1 MLTTRR
7 GQRRVAFTPVT
18 SSPLQSA
25 TAPETGD
32 PGSVTAAHRP
42 VSFADLTT
50 IHVGGPVGRLVE
62 ATTSQELVD
71 AVRSADAAG
80 TPVLVIG
87 GGSNLLVGDDGF
99 DGTVVRVATSGLR
112 VEGTR
117 MHVDAGVE
125 WDLVVRTALDH
136 GLAGIEA
143 LSGIPGSTGGT
154 PVQNVGAYGASTS
167 DWLESVTVLDRESG
181 EVEVWDNAR
190 CGFGSH
196 RSSAFKY
203 TDRYV
208 VVDVTFAL
216 RRSDESA
223 PVRYAALAE
232 RLGVRIG
239 ESVSAREVRDAVIAL
254 RTDRGMVW
262 DEAEHDSWSV
272 GSFFL
277 NPIVSSVPPEAL
289 GSPQFTDPKGIKLS
303 AAWLIEHA
311 GFSRGY
317 GERVGTGR
325 ATLSTRHVLAVTNR
339 GGASAADVTALAS
352 HVRAGVQEKYGITLT
367 PECRLVNCT
376 LD

>member
-1 MLTTRR
+1 MVGALARVPATPT
-7 GQRRVAFTPVT
+7 GQVPFTLVT
-18 SSPLQSA
+18 SSPHLSA
-25 TAPETGD
+25 DLVRSGD
-32 PGSVTAAHRP
+32 PARTT
-42 VSFADLTT
+42 FADLTT
-50 IHVGGPVGRLVE
+50 IRVGGPVGTFVD
-62 ATTSQELVD
+62 ATTSEQLVD
-71 AVRSADAAG
+71 AVRSADADG
-80 TPVLVIG
+80 RPLLVIS

-99 DGTVVRVATSGLR
+99 DGVVVHIATSGLR
-112 VEGTR
+112 VDGTR
-117 MHVDAGVE
+117 IHADAGVE
-125 WDLVVRTALDH
+125 WDLLVRTALDH
-136 GLAGIEA
+136 GLAGVEA
-143 LSGIPGSTGGT
+143 LSGIPGSVGGT

-167 DWLESVTVLDRESG
+167 DCLESVTVLDRESG

-208 VVDVTFAL
+208 VVNVTFDL
-216 RRSDESA
+216 QRSDESA

-239 ESVSAREVRDAVIAL
+239 DTVSAREVRDAVIAL

-262 DEAEHDSWSV
+262 NEAEHDSWSV

-277 NPIVSSVPPEAL
+277 NPIVEVVPPEAL

-317 GERVGTGR
+317 GADFGTGR
-325 ATLSTRHVLAVTNR
+325 VTLSTRHVLAVTNR
-339 GGASAADVTALAS
+339 GSATAADVLALAS
-352 HVRAGVQEKYGITLT
+352 HVKAGVLQKYGITLT
-367 PECRLVNCT
+367 PECRLVNCS

>member
-1 MLTTRR
+1 MVGVCHRTTVMAT
-7 GQRRVAFTPVT
+7 GRVAFLVVTT
-18 SSPLQSA
+18 SSDRSA
-25 TAPETGD
+25 NLVDGSDPAP
-32 PGSVTAAHRP
+32 AA
-42 VSFADLTT
+42 FADLTT
-50 IHVGGPVGRLVE
+50 IHVGGPVGQLAV
-62 ATTSQELVD
+62 ATTSAELVEL
-71 AVRSADAAG
+71 VRDADARHA
-80 TPVLVIG
+80 PLMILG
-87 GGSNLLVGDDGF
+87 GGSNLLVGDGGF
-99 DGTVVRVATSGLR
+99 DGLVVRVATSGLR
-112 VEGTR
+112 VDGDR
-117 MHVDAGVE
+117 LHVEAGVE

-136 GLAGIEA
+136 GLAGLEA
-143 LSGIPGSTGGT
+143 LSGIPGSAGGT

-167 DWLESVTVLDRESG
+167 DHLETVTVLDRETG
-181 EVEVWDNAR
+181 AVEVWDNAR

-196 RSSAFKY
+196 RSSVFKY

-216 RRSDESA
+216 TRSDRSA

-239 ESVSAREVRDAVIAL
+239 DSVSAREVRDAVIAL

-277 NPIVSSVPPEAL
+277 NPVVESVPAEAL

-303 AAWLIEHA
+303 AAWLIDNA

-317 GERVGTGR
+317 GSDFGTGR
-325 ATLSTRHVLAVTNR
+325 VTLSTRHVLAVTNR
-339 GGASAADVTALAS
+339 GGATAADVTALAS
-352 HVRAGVQEKYGITLT
+352 HVRAGVLEKYGVSLT
-367 PECRLVNCT
+367 PECRLVNCA